1 MKTTYRIESEGLVAC
16 PPENASIFLYC
27 EPAEEEKREL
37 AATTDLDAVDL
48 EGVFDP
54 DEVPRVE
61 FSPDGVFI
69 IWKRPDNTTTREAMQ
84 FEVSSLGIVMN
95 GSRIIFIVPHG
106 NIPMTGRE
114 FRHVTGVE
122 ECLLRVLLHTVH
134 HYQSHLKAIKQISQE
149 LQSKLV
155 ASMENRYLLQM
166 FALGESLIYYHNAL
180 EANYTVLARLRAA
193 AEKLRFTSDVIDLLD
208 DVMIENQ
215 QAGKQAGIYTTV
227 LSGLMDA
234 RGTIINNNMNV
245 LLKNLT
251 IINVVFL
258 PLNLI
263 AGIGGMSEYSMFTR
277 GIDWRITYG
286 IFAVAMLVLG
296 WLTWLW
302 LVRVIN
308 RHQRRSGGS

>member
-1 MKTTYRIESEGLVAC
+1 MKTTYQIKSEGLVSC
-16 PPENASIFLYC
+16 PPEEASVFLYC
-27 EPAEEEKREL
+27 EPTEAEKREL

-48 EGVFDP
+48 DGVFDP

-61 FSPDGVFI
+61 FMPDKMFM

-84 FEVSSLGIVMN
+84 FEVSSLGIVM
-95 GSRIIFIVPHG
+95 GEGKVVFIVPHG
-106 NIPMTGRE
+106 DIPMTGRE
-114 FRHVTGVE
+114 FRHVTGLE
-122 ECLLRVLLHTVH
+122 ECLLRVLLLTVH

-149 LQSKLV
+149 LQSKLI
-155 ASMENRYLLQM
+155 ASMENRYLVQM
-166 FALGESLIYYHNAL
+166 FALGESLIYYLNAL
-180 EANYTVLARLRAA
+180 EANYAVLSKLRTASERLRLT
-193 AEKLRFTSDVIDLLD
+193 KDMIDFLD

-215 QAGKQAGIYTTV
+215 QAAKQASIYTTV

-251 IINVVFL
+251 VINVVFL

-277 GIDWRITYG
+277 GLDWRFAYG
-286 IFAVAMLVLG
+286 IFSVAILLLG
-296 WLTWLW
+296 WLTWWW

-308 RHQRRSGGS
+308 RHQHRTGGN